1 MIEDVI
7 LTTENCR
14 YCLMCRHVCPVGHVT
29 RLETL
34 TPHGWGL
41 TISSIRRGTLAID
54 DSTVDAI
61 YSCADCGTCR
71 ANCVT
76 DQPLPSAIAAMRA
89 EIAADGQALPVV
101 YEVREKLETWG
112 NPYAEQSPAEVDGQG
127 EVALFVGDDAHFL
140 GQEALQAALKLLEAV
155 GVKPVLIGVGRNNG
169 YLAST
174 LGFPQLSFDLA
185 MATLAELES
194 SEATS
199 MMVLTPGD
207 YYVFRQMHDERNGLT
222 WPEGVS
228 IQEVIPFLAENLI
241 AGNLGFTRSKD
252 GMPWAY
258 VDPTHAVRVGD
269 RHDAPRRLLAAV
281 MPDTGLELFWR
292 RERAHPS
299 GNVALQYTQPHI
311 ANHLSYSRL
320 GDALERGARVLIT
333 EDPAGRAALERH
345 APRFGLQVA
354 GLYEL
359 LAEHLA

>member
-41 TISSIRRGTLAID
+41 TISSIRRGTLEID
-54 DSTVDAI
+54 ESTVDAI

-89 EIAADGQALPVV
+89 EIAAAGQALPAV
-101 YEVREKLETWG
+101 YEVQTKLEKFS
-112 NPYAEQSPAEVDGQG
+112 NPYTEKSPEQAKGQG
-127 EVALFVGDDAHFL
+127 DVALFVGDDAQYL
-140 GQEALQAALKLLEAV
+140 GQDALQAALRLLEAV
-155 GVKPVLIGVGRNNG
+155 GVKPVLIGAGRNNG
-169 YLAST
+169 YLASS

-185 MATLAELES
+185 MATLAELE
-194 SEATS
+194 ATGASS

-207 YYVFRQMHDERNGLT
+207 YYAFRQMHDERHGLA
-222 WPEGVS
+222 WPGGVT
-228 IQEVIPFLAENLI
+228 IQEVIPFLAEHLT
-241 AGNLGFTRSKD
+241 AGNLNFKRVDDET
-252 GMPWAY
+252 PYAY
-258 VDPTHAVRVGD
+258 VDPTHAVRVGG
-269 RHDAPRRLLAAV
+269 RHDAPRQLVAEV
-281 MPDTGLELFWR
+281 MPTEGKELFWR

-311 ANHLSYSRL
+311 ANHMAYSRL
-320 GDALERGARVLIT
+320 GDALERGVQLLIT
-333 EDPAGRAALERH
+333 EDPAGRAFLNRH
-345 APRFGLQVA
+345 APRFDLQVA

-359 LAEHLA
+359 LADNLA